1 MNQLETYVTEPG
13 GEDYYAELKRVG
25 GRATPEHGATACND
39 QTTLYK
45 HC

>member
-25 GRATPEHGATACND
+25 R
-39 QTTLYK
+39 
-45 HC
+45 